1 MHSARLNSD
10 WWKGRTEAR
19 FGSRICPC
27 VTSSRPGGWQLH
39 KAMSGQQQ
47 DGPALA
53 RLGIQR
59 AAAKISLFFKPPVKA
74 SAEPSPAA
82 ELSVTREPS
91 LSCLPHPAQPA
102 LTGSPGSPSS
112 TPLAGEPEPCPQ
124 VESRLHRHSCFRAGR
139 PSKPTVDHRTPSDC
153 LVSTKTACS
162 PGRRHEH
169 GAFEAQLNLCPYQPK
184 PRAFDRSPR
193 QRLAT

>member
-1 MHSARLNSD
+1 MKSEEWEVFSRPSSVVRLLYKFLTLFHIIPGCCDLPQCQVMTCLLGAEREVELRLAERPNGD
-10 WWKGRTEAR
+10 PLRP
-19 FGSRICPC
+19 RIRPC
-27 VTSSRPGGWQLH
+27 VTSSRPGGWHLH

-53 RLGIQR
+53 RLGFQR

-91 LSCLPHPAQPA
+91 LSWLPHPAQPA

-124 VESRLHRHSCFRAGR
+124 VESRLHRGS
-139 PSKPTVDHRTPSDC
+139 
-153 LVSTKTACS
+153 
-162 PGRRHEH
+162 
-169 GAFEAQLNLCPYQPK
+169 
-184 PRAFDRSPR
+184 
-193 QRLAT
+193 